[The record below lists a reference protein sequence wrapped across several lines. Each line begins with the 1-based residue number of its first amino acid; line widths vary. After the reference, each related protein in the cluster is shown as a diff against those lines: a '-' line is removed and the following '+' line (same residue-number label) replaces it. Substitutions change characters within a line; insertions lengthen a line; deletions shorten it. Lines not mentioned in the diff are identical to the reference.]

1 LKKIFRLFVIVV
13 MLGLVAGIFLVVRR
27 SRSSDQPVA
36 TFTFPYVQNFD
47 DVNLRPWYINGG
59 VWTIRDQA
67 LLQTV
72 GGEKPAQIHLPL
84 TLPEDQPYHMS
95 AYVTLKRDTKAAGIS
110 FNAQYPELTDEQHR
124 V

>member
-1 LKKIFRLFVIVV
+1 MKKIFRLFVIVAV
-13 MLGLVAGIFLVVRR
+13 LGLAAGIFLMVRR

-36 TFTFPYVQNFD
+36 AFTFPYVQNFD

-72 GGEKPAQIHLPL
+72 GGEKPGQIHIPL

-110 FNAQYPELTDEQHR
+110 LTPNIPN
-124 V
+124 

>member
-13 MLGLVAGIFLVVRR
+13 VLGLVAGIFLMVRR

-72 GGEKPAQIHLPL
+72 PCCKQWVGKNQRKFTFPSRCPKINH
-84 TLPEDQPYHMS
+84 T
-95 AYVTLKRDTKAAGIS
+95 I
-110 FNAQYPELTDEQHR
+110 
-124 V
+124 